1 MGERDSVVI
10 EQEKKWSIDYEELLK
25 RNKGT
30 IFGGLKKIYFEYIAG
45 LYQEMIKSIK
55 GKNHFYSDES
65 GWHLFVKIDKKGN
78 YNWFVWVFI
87 SLDKQFLF

>member
-1 MGERDSVVI
+1 MPVERQVSDMREYGVI
-10 EQEKKWSIDYEELLK
+10 VKS
-25 RNKGT
+25 GT

-45 LYQEMIKSIK
+45 LYQEMIKSIRR
-55 GKNHFYSDES
+55 KNHFYSDES

-87 SLDKQFLF
+87 SKDKQFLF